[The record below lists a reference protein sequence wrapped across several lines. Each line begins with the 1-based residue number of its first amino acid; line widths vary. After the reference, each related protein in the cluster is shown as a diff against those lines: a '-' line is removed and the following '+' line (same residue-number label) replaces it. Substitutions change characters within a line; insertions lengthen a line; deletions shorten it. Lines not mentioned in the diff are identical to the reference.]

1 MTVLKFLRT
10 PPLVLSAHLSSAG
23 HLLRQH
29 RWLPCSAAA
38 RGAVF
43 AGSTCSIARRQ
54 LPYSAPVVLYAD
66 SFRIA
71 AGRTGIVRRQLPCRA
86 LVVLRVDSFRIAAG
100 RIVRRQLPCRALVV
114 LRVDSFRIAAGLP
127 RADSFRIVRR
137 STARRQLPYR
147 APVVPRADSFR
158 IAAGLLPSG
167 FWVAP
172 PSACARRFLLEF
184 GSLSQF
190 HTGGCYSF
198 DCPASPE
205 NRRPSATGLLL
216 RTHSA
221 ALLSPICTCS
231 KRPRAGNA
239 P

>member
-1 MTVLKFLRT
+1 MTVLKFPRA

-54 LPYSAPVVLYAD
+54 LPCRAPVVLCA
-66 SFRIA
+66 
-71 AGRTGIVRRQLPCRA
+71 
-86 LVVLRVDSFRIAAG
+86 DSFRIAAG

-147 APVVPRADSFR
+147 APVYRAPTASVSC
-158 IAAGLLPSG
+158 AGRT
-167 FWVAP
+167 
-172 PSACARRFLLEF
+172 ARRQLPYCRRSLAVRFL
-184 GSLSQF
+184 GGAAQCVRAQISIGIWLSQPVP
-190 HTGGCYSF
+190 HW
-198 DCPASPE
+198 
-205 NRRPSATGLLL
+205 RLLQF
-216 RTHSA
+216 
-221 ALLSPICTCS
+221 
-231 KRPRAGNA
+231 
-239 P
+239 

>member
-54 LPYSAPVVLYAD
+54 LPYSAPVVLCA
-66 SFRIA
+66 
-71 AGRTGIVRRQLPCRA
+71 
-86 LVVLRVDSFRIAAG
+86 DSFRIAAG

-184 GSLSQF
+184 GSLNQS
-190 HTGGCYSF
+190 HTCGCYSF

>member
-1 MTVLKFLRT
+1 LTVLKFLRT

-54 LPYSAPVVLYAD
+54 LP
-66 SFRIA
+66 
-71 AGRTGIVRRQLPCRA
+71 CRA

-114 LRVDSFRIAAGLP
+114 LRVDSFR
-127 RADSFRIVRR
+127 S
-137 STARRQLPYR
+137 
-147 APVVPRADSFR
+147 
-158 IAAGLLPSG
+158 AAGLLPSG

>member
-54 LPYSAPVVLYAD
+54 LPYSAPVVLCA
-66 SFRIA
+66 
-71 AGRTGIVRRQLPCRA
+71 
-86 LVVLRVDSFRIAAG
+86 DSFRIAAG

-147 APVVPRADSFR
+147 APVSCRQVSGWRRPVRARADFYWNLALSASSTLAAVTVLTVPRAQKKKTQ
-158 IAAGLLPSG
+158 
-167 FWVAP
+167 
-172 PSACARRFLLEF
+172 ARV
-184 GSLSQF
+184 
-190 HTGGCYSF
+190 Y
-198 DCPASPE
+198 
-205 NRRPSATGLLL
+205 
-216 RTHSA
+216 
-221 ALLSPICTCS
+221 
-231 KRPRAGNA
+231 
-239 P
+239 